1 VRLPRALEAV
11 ETGKVDPTQFASR
24 NRGISP
30 HTLFGRLATRAP
42 REDLVVA
49 HGDATLSNI
58 LVEEEGAVGFID
70 CGQVGRADRYLDLAV
85 LAAEIVDRFGPAAVR
100 VFAKAYGIHRWNVS
114 KAAYYADLYE
124 LF

>member
-1 VRLPRALEAV
+1 MLL
-11 ETGKVDPTQFASR
+11 D
-24 NRGISP
+24 
-30 HTLFGRLATRAP
+30 
-42 REDLVVA
+42 
-49 HGDATLSNI
+49 
-58 LVEEEGAVGFID
+58 EEGAVGFID

-100 VFAKAYGIHRWNVS
+100 VFARAYGIRRWNVS